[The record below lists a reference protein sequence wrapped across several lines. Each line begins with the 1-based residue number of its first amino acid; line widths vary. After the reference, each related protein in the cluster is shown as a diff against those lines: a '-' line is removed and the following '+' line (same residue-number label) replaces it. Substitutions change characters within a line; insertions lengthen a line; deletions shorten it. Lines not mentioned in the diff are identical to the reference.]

1 MSRRRKRQ
9 CFPIFDAGNS
19 PTRASLYTVDL
30 GTRRNRATSKTV
42 KISPSVDGAP
52 FGCNVI
58 DADTA
63 LFIVNRLSALLR
75 ENLRSVRKREGGDV
89 WDEGYRLKGFRLK
102 CSEL

>member
-1 MSRRRKRQ
+1 MSWRRKRQ

-30 GTRRNRATSKTV
+30 GTRRKRATSKTV

-58 DADTA
+58 DAETA
-63 LFIVNRLSALLR
+63 LFIVNGISAQPG
-75 ENLRSVRKREGGDV
+75 ENLSRANE
-89 WDEGYRLKGFRLK
+89 KGEIRDAG
-102 CSEL
+102 